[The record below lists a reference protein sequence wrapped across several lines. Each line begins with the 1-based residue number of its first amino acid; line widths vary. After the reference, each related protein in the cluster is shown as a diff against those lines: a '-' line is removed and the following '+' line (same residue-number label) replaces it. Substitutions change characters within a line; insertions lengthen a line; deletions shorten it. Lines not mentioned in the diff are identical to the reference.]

1 MLKRQTRGDKAFLIT
16 NNIVLGI
23 FLLTVLYPIW
33 IVFVSSISDPELV
46 SAGKVWLMPK
56 GFSLEGYK
64 AIFDYKLI
72 VTGFGNSLILLVGGT
87 LFCTVV
93 TLLGGYPL
101 SRSDLYGRRVILI
114 LFTITMYF
122 GGGIIPYFMLIKNLH
137 LINTLWSIIIPAGI
151 NVWNIILMRTYFMTS
166 VPGELLQAAKIDGC
180 DDFRYLIRIGV
191 PLAKPIIVV
200 LGLFTAVGMWNS
212 YFNALLFINDTN
224 KFPLQLVLR
233 EILVVNS
240 ANPTSVGQDIDSLKR
255 RQELLESLKYS
266 VIVAA
271 SAPLLIAYPFV
282 QKFFIKGMMVGSLKG

>member
-122 GGGIIPYFMLIKNLH
+122 GGGIIPYFMPYFIHALEWTKQEGFLQECS
-137 LINTLWSIIIPAGI
+137 LDDLSISG
-151 NVWNIILMRTYFMTS
+151 LFFGFE
-166 VPGELLQAAKIDGC
+166 VPGYMDCEMKIRDLSLGLLQ
-180 DDFRYLIRIGV
+180 
-191 PLAKPIIVV
+191 
-200 LGLFTAVGMWNS
+200 
-212 YFNALLFINDTN
+212 
-224 KFPLQLVLR
+224 
-233 EILVVNS
+233 
-240 ANPTSVGQDIDSLKR
+240 
-255 RQELLESLKYS
+255 
-266 VIVAA
+266 
-271 SAPLLIAYPFV
+271 
-282 QKFFIKGMMVGSLKG
+282 